1 MAELRDLQISV
12 RRRIPAR
19 HLSARFSR
27 AGGPGGQNVNKVA
40 TKVDLRLDL
49 AGAEAEIGERGL
61 ARIRAVLRRR
71 IDADGRLVVT
81 CQRTRQR
88 GRNLE
93 IAHERMEALLRD
105 ALTPRVERKATKP
118 TRASR
123 ERRLE
128 TKKRRSTTKARR
140 RHDPRE
146 E

>member
-1 MAELRDLQISV
+1 MAELRDLQISA

-19 HLSARFSR
+19 RLSARFSR

-49 AGAEAEIGERGL
+49 DAAAGELGERAL
-61 ARIRAVLRRR
+61 ARVRSALRRR

-81 CQRTRQR
+81 CQRTRRR

-93 IAHERMEALLRD
+93 IAHERMEALLRE
-105 ALTPRVERKATKP
+105 ALAPRVERKATKP

-128 TKKRRSTTKARR
+128 SKKRRSTAKARR

-146 E
+146 D